1 MNNLVE
7 MLEIAAS
14 EQGASGFVF
23 ISDDGRTE
31 HFFSYA
37 EIAKKAKAIA
47 AYLVQEKNLSVGDR
61 ALVVYPPGID
71 FVVAYFGCLYAGVVA
86 VPVIPPIEE
95 RTADKLKLIV
105 DDT

>member
-37 EIAKKAKAIA
+37 EIKKAKAIA
-47 AYLVQEKNLSVGDR
+47 AYLVQEKI
-61 ALVVYPPGID
+61 LV
-71 FVVAYFGCLYAGVVA
+71 
-86 VPVIPPIEE
+86 
-95 RTADKLKLIV
+95 
-105 DDT
+105 